1 MPQKVIIRPLI
12 IFEKDNPHNHHYRV
26 EKALGREESI
36 GEQCLESSDQ
46 FLLRVDHIPS
56 KVSDVEEVIIV

>member
-1 MPQKVIIRPLI
+1 M
-12 IFEKDNPHNHHYRV
+12 